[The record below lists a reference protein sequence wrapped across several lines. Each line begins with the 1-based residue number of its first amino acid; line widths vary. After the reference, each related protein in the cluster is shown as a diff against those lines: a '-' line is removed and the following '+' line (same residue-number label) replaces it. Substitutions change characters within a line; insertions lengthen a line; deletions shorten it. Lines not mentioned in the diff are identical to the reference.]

1 MDHFNVTVAQNGK
14 LISTRRGLQV
24 SKQKFNGTSFVN
36 SYPQASNCSSS
47 ADPDSSQL
55 LQRKFKFVTKQKEPK
70 KPSVRNKAKDVD
82 NKDSEE
88 ETRNDQ
94 AKKPARRR
102 NTTRSDDNI
111 SVTSASQRPS
121 PEQDGLQPS
130 FSVTAQDFYDIADIG
145 KPTPWIPIWAT
156 HDLPSYMTEENRKM
170 FHNYFS
176 VVPRKMYPFEDVL
189 DYNPSRSYDFYYLVI
204 NDLAALHCV
213 LMCGTMFESIAKGE
227 MSSKDLSYHISKV
240 CSIINRQLD
249 NSPKRVG
256 SITLE
261 CITTLA
267 LMGNYIGRYDHWH
280 VHMKGLQKMIEM
292 NGGLEGVRPALLSKI
307 RKTDIKGA
315 ATLGSSPYFPFSRLY
330 KNASDTLP
338 EATRQQIVNDVTA
351 VLSPSNI
358 SPPVLTSVS
367 NLAKLVNAY
376 AYAKTSRLVTF
387 DPNEFTEEYQAV
399 QHALVCEPGP
409 LRSGARP
416 GTPEADVD
424 PIDPSWLKTED
435 FVKNHQAAIAPVIPA
450 EHGNTLDPL
459 LRICSLLYL
468 KELLPDFPRNLG
480 GYSILLSLLTHQL
493 RQLIDENRVKTA
505 VNYHPLTS
513 DEVLDP
519 RLLDWTAENDDED
532 WDGKIVAM
540 KPALVWVCLIGNLSS
555 LIGDKNECRFG
566 ADHYDRSAYRECL
579 AEVVGLSVDTV
590 DDLTDS
596 DLSLCQLLD
605 IRWIQDGKWDDKSA
619 LKRILSEAVYE

>member
-145 KPTPWIPIWAT
+145 NPTPSIPTWAT
-156 HDLPSYMTEENRKM
+156 HDLPSYMTGENRKM

-176 VVPRKMYPFEDVL
+176 VVPRKMYPFEAVL

-227 MSSKDLSYHISKV
+227 MSSKDLSYHISK
-240 CSIINRQLD
+240 
-249 NSPKRVG
+249 
-256 SITLE
+256 
-261 CITTLA
+261 
-267 LMGNYIGRYDHWH
+267 
-280 VHMKGLQKMIEM
+280 KMIEM

-338 EATRQQIVNDVTA
+338 EATRQEIVNDVTA

-435 FVKNHQAAIAPVIPA
+435 FIKNHQAAIAPVIPA

-505 VNYHPLTS
+505 VNYHHLTS
-513 DEVLDP
+513 DDVLDP

-596 DLSLCQLLD
+596 DLNLCQLLD